1 MCWSCRGRL
10 LIQEHMPLIV
20 VTGLATVS
28 SRTTKED
35 GTIELASSSMRRGWW
50 VRYGSQEFPIMA
62 AAARRLLSAHATTAA
77 AERNWSSWGKVY
89 VGSRSRLKISK
100 AEKLIFIKNNQNTTS
115 RRRDYELSLD
125 VLGMD
130 SDQEDDM

>member
-1 MCWSCRGRL
+1 
-10 LIQEHMPLIV
+10 MPLTV

-28 SRTTKED
+28 ARTTKDD
-35 GTIELASSSMRRGWW
+35 GSVELASSSMRRGWW

-62 AAARRLLSAHATTAA
+62 IAAKRLLSAHATTAA

-100 AEKLIFIKNNQNTTS
+100 AEKLIFIKNNQKTVN
-115 RRRDYELSLD
+115 RRRDYEVSLD
-125 VLGMD
+125 VLGLD
-130 SDQEDDM
+130 SDQEEDARL